1 MEMITQKKMKKYCCV
16 KNNHSYDPV
25 FSANYLLM
33 VLGVVLLIGVAN
45 NNGVICQG
53 KINLQS
59 IMFQFF
65 FLLSSPL
72 HFAMNQMSKCAE
84 VFKCLKIQ
92 MKLNSLYFLKAE
104 TNLYVL
110 IK

>member
-65 FLLSSPL
+65 FSSFVSTPL
-72 HFAMNQMSKCAE
+72 CNESNKQVCRSF
-84 VFKCLKIQ
+84 
-92 MKLNSLYFLKAE
+92 
-104 TNLYVL
+104 
-110 IK
+110 